1 MNFSDFIKKEESS
14 YNNALED
21 QLGINPEDQK
31 KDPKIASWISL
42 GLTKNI
48 GLYTIIDYKKNQ
60 DGKITHALVRKNN
73 DPSIKSL
80 SYRGDSKVVDTKNQT
95 YLISIEDLENQIM
108 LQGQNQAA
116 PSSGEAG
123 GIVWIFYLLR
133 IGL

>member
-1 MNFSDFIKKEESS
+1 MRFRDFIKKEESS
-14 YNNALED
+14 YGSALQD

-48 GLYTIIDYKKNQ
+48 GPYTIVDYKRNQ
-60 DGKITHALVRKNN
+60 DGKITHALVKKNN
-73 DPSIKSL
+73 DPNIRSI
-80 SYRGDSKVVDTKNQT
+80 SYRGDSKVIDTKNQT

-116 PSSGEAG
+116 PQDPSG
-123 GIVWIFYLLR
+123 GIV
-133 IGL
+133 